1 MTPSI
6 ARPRRCAPRVGIVDA
21 STLGKI
27 DIQGPDTVKLLNMVY
42 TNAFTKLEI
51 GRCRYGLMCGEDG
64 MVFDDGVTTR
74 LGEHHFLM
82 THHHRQCRAGAGLAR
97 ELAADANGRT

>member
-1 MTPSI
+1 MRDAVNREVKAVRAS
-6 ARPRRCAPRVGIVDA
+6 VGIVDA

-27 DIQGPDTVKLLNMVY
+27 DIQGPDAVELLNWVY
-42 TNAFTKLEI
+42 TNAWNKLAI
-51 GRCRYGLMCGEDG
+51 GHARYGLMPGEDG

-82 THHHRQCRAGAGLAR
+82 TTPTGAAARVLAWL
-97 ELAADANGRT
+97 ETS